1 MFGYVKIDKPE
12 LLVREYEQY
21 KAVYCTLCKR
31 IGKQYGIISRMS
43 LSYDFTFLAVLYMA
57 VQGDCGGYKA
67 GHCVYNPLK
76 RCNYCC
82 GGDDAFNFTA
92 AAEVISL
99 YYKMCDS
106 VEDSRGVKR
115 LFCRALRSIYRR
127 KFRKAVAA
135 YPHICSVFEQLNLQ
149 QSSVESS
156 DTESLDTVCEPTA
169 VAMSR
174 LLELIGQNDS
184 NRRILNR
191 LGYCL
196 GKWIYLADALDDYKK
211 DLKRGNYNPLN
222 FSSVDGVV
230 ALMNTA
236 SYEAGVAMEL
246 LPDNGYYGILKN
258 ILFFGLPQQT
268 KLLKEKS
275 EKQ

>member
-21 KAVYCTLCKR
+21 KSVYCTLCKR
-31 IGKQYGIISRMS
+31 IGKRYGIISRMS
-43 LSYDFTFLAVLYMA
+43 LSYDFTFLAVLHMA
-57 VQGDCGGYKA
+57 VRGDCSGYKA
-67 GHCVYNPLK
+67 GRCVYNPLK

-82 GGDDAFNFTA
+82 GNDESFDFTA
-92 AAEVISL
+92 AAEVIAL

-106 VEDSRGVKR
+106 VADSRGVKR
-115 LFCRALRSIYRR
+115 VLYSLLRAIFRR
-127 KFRKAVAA
+127 QFNKAAVA
-135 YPHICSVFEQLNLQ
+135 YPHICSAFDELNTSQ
-149 QSSVESS
+149 AAVEASG
-156 DTESLDTVCEPTA
+156 DTSLDSVSEPTA
-169 VAMSR
+169 TAMSR
-174 LLELIGQNDS
+174 LLELIGQDDKNK
-184 NRRILNR
+184 RILSR

-196 GKWIYLADALDDYKK
+196 GKWIYLADALDDFKK
-211 DLKRGNYNPLN
+211 DKKKGNYNPLN
-222 FSSVDGVV
+222 FNSVGDLV

-246 LPDNGYYGILKN
+246 LPDNDYYGILKN

-268 KLLKEKS
+268 KILKEKS